1 MSNNCMQT
9 SMSALNCG
17 TFKFNNSKN
26 HMLVNSVKNLV
37 IPNLA
42 YNQLNKYFTSLRWSY
57 G

>member
-1 MSNNCMQT
+1 MQT

-42 YNQLNKYFTSLRWSY
+42 YNQLNKYFTSLRWSC